1 MAGAYDSMPQ
11 TMEDMLSKDPTVAAT
26 SLNDSANGE
35 VPDPPMRYGEPLPDN
50 HIPLYKKPSRTPTRK
65 LRIACIGA
73 GISAMNFAYKIY
85 HEWKET
91 LGENVELVLYEAND
105 DIGGTWLVNVYPGVA
120 CDVPSSIYTFPFEP
134 NPNWSAFYASGE
146 EILEYFKATVAKWD
160 LARDVKVGHR
170 VSNAEFSEESGQ
182 WNLQLD
188 TKNGTIEDTC
198 DVLISAVGFLS
209 KWRWPSIPDL
219 KDFQGEMMHSADWNT
234 KFDPTGK
241 RIGVIGNGSSAIQ
254 IIPQL
259 VEKAEHLT
267 NYIRHPTYITPGLG
281 SGAIGGKVQYY
292 FSEEEKRNF
301 RENPEALKQY
311 RKKIQAASNRA
322 FDMFVKDSD
331 AQTAARKAT
340 ADQMKE
346 KLGNDESL
354 AAKLTP
360 DYEVGCR
367 RATPGPGYLESFV
380 RDNVSL
386 ITDRIARITPAGI
399 VVKTSTD
406 EEQTHEVDAIICAT
420 GFDVSHRPP
429 FPLIG
434 RNGVSLAD
442 CWSTEPM
449 SYLSLCASG
458 FPNFFT
464 FSGPN
469 APVGHGSLMAGLGWS
484 ADYMCQ
490 WVLKILQ
497 EDIKFIDVKQ
507 EVQDEFN
514 TYGDEIMQT
523 LVWSGGCQSW
533 YKNHRVDGRVTAV
546 WPGSVLSYHDMIST
560 LRPEDF
566 EIRYRSRNRFR
577 FMGNGRTLREYDPEA
592 DLAFYL
598 AR

>member
-1 MAGAYDSMPQ
+1 
-11 TMEDMLSKDPTVAAT
+11 
-26 SLNDSANGE
+26 
-35 VPDPPMRYGEPLPDN
+35 MRYGEPLPDN
-50 HIPLYKKPSRTPTRK
+50 HIPLYKKPLRTPTRK

-85 HEWKET
+85 HEWKDT
-91 LGENVELVLYEAND
+91 LGENTELVL
-105 DIGGTWLVNVYPGVA
+105 WLVNVYPGVA
-120 CDVPSSIYTFPFEP
+120 CDVPSSIYAFPFEP

-146 EILEYFKATVAKWD
+146 EILEYFKAAVAKWN
-160 LARDVKVGHR
+160 LARDVKLGHR
-170 VSNAEFSEESGQ
+170 VSHAVFSEESGK
-182 WNLQLD
+182 WSLRLD
-188 TKNGTIEDTC
+188 TKEGTIEDSC
-198 DVLISAVGFLS
+198 DILISAVGFLS
-209 KWRWPSIPDL
+209 QWRWPNIPGL
-219 KDFQGEMMHSADWNT
+219 KDFQGETMHSADWNT
-234 KFDPTGK
+234 TFDPTGK

-259 VEKAEHLT
+259 VEKADHLS
-267 NYIRHPTYITPGLG
+267 NFIRNSTYITPGLG
-281 SGAIGGKVQYY
+281 SGAIGGKVQYF

-322 FDMFVKDSD
+322 FDMFVKDSE
-331 AQTAARKAT
+331 AQRAARKAT
-340 ADQMKE
+340 AAQMKE
-346 KLGNDESL
+346 KLGNDEVL
-354 AAKLTP
+354 AGKLTP

-367 RATPGPGYLESFV
+367 RATPGPGYLESFK

-386 ITDRIARITPAGI
+386 ITERIEKITPAGI
-399 VVKTSTD
+399 VVRKPTG
-406 EEQTHEVDAIICAT
+406 EEQVHEMDAIICAT

-442 CWSTEPM
+442 YWSVEPM

-490 WVLKILQ
+490 WALKMLQ
-497 EDIKFIDVKQ
+497 EDIKFVDVKQ
-507 EVQDEFN
+507 DAQEDFN

-566 EIRYRSRNRFR
+566 DIQYRSRNRFR
-577 FMGNGRTLREYDPEA
+577 FMGNGRTLREYDPDA

-598 AR
+598 TR